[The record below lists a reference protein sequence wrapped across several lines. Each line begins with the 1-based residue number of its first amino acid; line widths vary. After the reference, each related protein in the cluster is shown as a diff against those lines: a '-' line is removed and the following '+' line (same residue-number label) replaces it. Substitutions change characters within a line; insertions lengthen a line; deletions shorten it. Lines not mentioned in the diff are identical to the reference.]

1 VTSAQNFDIDIGP
14 AVVHFL
20 PLVVAES
27 RSKPPQRQGAAPLS
41 APLAAPCQSL
51 TGRREGAAIA
61 AAEGALQ
68 DRALCARLPAS
79 ILQGNG
85 VRSLGADA
93 FHHNLC
99 RARESAKEMLVI
111 LVAAQVGPFRS
122 LNTAQTVKIDPAV
135 TVLVGMNEAGKT
147 VLLKALHKSA
157 AAVGGDKFDVV
168 EDYPR
173 KDLTAYQKRHKTEPA
188 AAVVLTYA
196 LEDAEVEVVNKK
208 LSTDIKPGQLM
219 SITHKYNNVRS
230 IGLPIDELPTV
241 QALARAFSTDA
252 QSAVKDCKSVRKMPE
267 RLANMAVSSLKCNG
281 GELLATELREDFIR
295 GFVS

>member
-1 VTSAQNFDIDIGP
+1 
-14 AVVHFL
+14 
-20 PLVVAES
+20 
-27 RSKPPQRQGAAPLS
+27 
-41 APLAAPCQSL
+41 
-51 TGRREGAAIA
+51 
-61 AAEGALQ
+61 
-68 DRALCARLPAS
+68 
-79 ILQGNG
+79 
-85 VRSLGADA
+85 
-93 FHHNLC
+93 
-99 RARESAKEMLVI
+99 VI